1 MQICC
6 RVKMIPWNVVN
17 LSHLYEESQWIWKR
31 FSHWFFKKS
40 ISLVKIDNF
49 ILRFHLYDGQI
60 TQVLFIINL
69 TCSLCVALVWCLSSA
84 SGCGCALKCCTGLW
98 FDWGRGSFAC
108 WLNGNGL
115 SARPPLHKFPYG
127 PEIVKYV
134 FRSLKQWRFF
144 FVCTLA
150 NSEFCFR
157 LLVSRW
163 REIYSFWG
171 IWGP

>member
-1 MQICC
+1 MKKVSGSENGFPIG
-6 RVKMIPWNVVN
+6 
-17 LSHLYEESQWIWKR
+17 
-31 FSHWFFKKS
+31 FSKNQFLGHFSPSFLFK
-40 ISLVKIDNF
+40 IGNF

-127 PEIVKYV
+127 PEIVKYI
-134 FRSLKQWRFF
+134 FRSLKPWRFF
-144 FVCTLA
+144 LYVPT
-150 NSEFCFR
+150 
-157 LLVSRW
+157 
-163 REIYSFWG
+163 YSFPHLSKKMVNLPSKFLV
-171 IWGP
+171 IDQTRPVSILALNLKLHRT